1 MALDTWMIY
10 AAAVIGLSLMPG
22 PNGLLALTH
31 GALYG
36 RRLTLFTIS
45 GGVLGFALLLAL
57 SMFGIGA
64 VLGASVQAFTV
75 MKWIGG
81 AYLVWLGI
89 RVWRSPPPNL
99 EPVAQGPR
107 ARHGWSLFRQGFSTA
122 VINPKV
128 VLFFAAFLPPF
139 IDPHRNLVTQFAVMA
154 ATFAVIEFS
163 VEMEIAWLASSVRAW
178 LQRSG
183 RRFNQICGAMFA
195 LFGAGLTLGR

>member
-1 MALDTWMIY
+1 MALDTWLIY
-10 AAAVIGLSLMPG
+10 VVAATGLALMPG

-45 GGVLGFALLLAL
+45 GGVLGFLLLLAL

-64 VLGASVQAFTV
+64 VLGASVQALTV

-89 RVWRSPPPNL
+89 QVWRSPPPDL
-99 EPVAQGPR
+99 ELGGRQPR
-107 ARHGWSLFRQGFSTA
+107 PRHGWSLFRQGFSTA

-128 VLFFAAFLPPF
+128 VLFFAAFLPQF
-139 IDPHRNLVTQFAVMA
+139 IDPQRSLAMHFVVMA
-154 ATFAVIEFS
+154 ASFAVIEFL
-163 VEMEIAWLASSVRAW
+163 VESTIAWLASSVRAW
-178 LQRSG
+178 LHRSG
-183 RRFNQICGAMFA
+183 KRFNQLCGAMFA
-195 LFGAGLTLGR
+195 LFGAGLTLGG